1 MKTTIYSVQPH
12 FQTSHNP
19 EVDWQQEEIE
29 ELKQKNRE
37 LENANHYLTIEKD
50 HVNIMLNAISDAYR
64 DLMQQKTKCETEL
77 AACQN
82 KLYQLENA
90 PKKQKQHIPAV

>member
-12 FQTSHNP
+12 FQTSRNP

-37 LENANHYLTIEKD
+37 LEN
-50 HVNIMLNAISDAYR
+50 
-64 DLMQQKTKCETEL
+64 
-77 AACQN
+77 